1 MLNASLPQTLAKYV
15 MIWGQYMI
23 FVKTLAGSK
32 KYLFRLLLLFA
43 PSHVTLFDPSH
54 YSHGTPPLL
63 FMTAERR
70 ETEFDAIFRINQCT
84 LSLNMECPF
93 NRSSVLSQQ

>member
-1 MLNASLPQTLAKYV
+1 

-23 FVKTLAGSK
+23 FVKTLATSK
-32 KYLFRLLLLFA
+32 KYLFWIILPLLLFA